1 MRINELSKKYNV
13 DKRTIDYYSNVAK
26 ILPFKQNK
34 GSNNY
39 RDYDANS
46 EKALRRILILREL
59 DFSIDIIKKKLD
71 DPYEFSSDMMDHFIE
86 ELKKKREKELS
97 RINSLIDYAEE
108 EKRENAISKEEKKE
122 LINKI
127 NDEIDKIKSL
137 LMEQHEHIGLTE
149 GELFIDLKGALQKY
163 SIDNNLS
170 WEAAASLLFSQG
182 DHYAPYKSLY
192 LL

>member
-1 MRINELSKKYNV
+1 MMRKNQLSKKYNV
-13 DKRTIDYYSNVAK
+13 DARTIEFYSSVAK
-26 ILPFKQNK
+26 ILPFTQNE

-59 DFSIDIIKKKLD
+59 GFSIDTIKKKLD
-71 DPYEFSSDMMDHFIE
+71 DPYEFSSDMMDYYIE
-86 ELKKKREKELS
+86 ELKKKREQELS

-127 NDEIDKIKSL
+127 SDEIDKIKNL

-163 SIDNNLS
+163 SIDNNLN
-170 WEAAASLLFSQG
+170 
-182 DHYAPYKSLY
+182 
-192 LL
+192 

>member
-13 DKRTIDYYSNVAK
+13 DKRTIEFYSSVAK
-26 ILPFKQNK
+26 ILPFTQNK

-59 DFSIDIIKKKLD
+59 GFSIDTIKKKLD
-71 DPYEFSSDMMDHFIE
+71 DPYEFSSDMMKYYYIE

-97 RINSLIDYAEE
+97 RIDKIIDYAEE
-108 EKRENAISKEEKKE
+108 EERENAISKEEKKE

-127 NDEIDKIKSL
+127 SDEIDNIKSL

-163 SIDNNLS
+163 SIHNDLS
-170 WEAAASLLFSQG
+170 
-182 DHYAPYKSLY
+182 
-192 LL
+192 

>member
-1 MRINELSKKYNV
+1 MRKNQLSKKYNV
-13 DKRTIDYYSNVAK
+13 DARTIEFYSSVAK
-26 ILPFKQNK
+26 ILPFTQNE

-59 DFSIDIIKKKLD
+59 GFSIDDIRSKLN
-71 DPYEFSSDMMDHFIE
+71 DPYEFSSDMIEYYYIE
-86 ELKKKREKELS
+86 ELKKKREQELS

-122 LINKI
+122 LINQI
-127 NDEIDKIKSL
+127 SDEIDKIKSL

-149 GELFIDLKGALQKY
+149 GQLFIDLKDALQKY
-163 SIDNNLS
+163 SNISKLS
-170 WEAAASLLFSQG
+170 
-182 DHYAPYKSLY
+182 
-192 LL
+192 